1 MEPLIV
7 ILAPGVIGG
16 LLVAVF
22 LIRFQGAAAS
32 GAPAGRLDPPSTSLI
47 NMARIRVAGGGG
59 LGMVAMA
66 TVVAIFVPRIRFSM
80 VVGLV
85 LGGVLATALI
95 AYRRRQGSW
104 SSGGR
109 HPGAHSLFAI
119 DMPVRRGTTDD
130 DATGGPAWPALTSP
144 VS

>member
-22 LIRFQGAAAS
+22 LIRFQGDS
-32 GAPAGRLDPPSTSLI
+32 TSNAPAGRLDPPSTSLI

-80 VVGLV
+80 IVGLV
-85 LGGVLATALI
+85 LGAVLATALI

-104 SSGGR
+104 SSGGQL
-109 HPGAHSLFAI
+109 PGAHSLLAI
-119 DMPVRRGTTDD
+119 DMPVRRATSQDD
-130 DATGGPAWPALTSP
+130 SAGGPAWPVVTSP
-144 VS
+144 AS